1 MKIYK
6 YEYVVDEGN
15 QHDWYKPR
23 TTHVLHVLNNN
34 HENREFFLNE
44 VGVQSKEFLLGGSSE
59 YFGYKITEIEVIE

>member
-34 HENREFFLNE
+34 RENREFFMNE
-44 VGVQSKEFLLGGSSE
+44 VGVQSKDFLLGGSSE